1 MTHDQAV
8 AAAGPRQHQGAAPQE
23 GPPRGS
29 ARPTDQRSPLAR
41 PLERRAHLD
50 DNDEEIWNQ
59 RERAPNRNGHGR
71 TGDR

>member
-1 MTHDQAV
+1 MMHNEAGGQ
-8 AAAGPRQHQGAAPQE
+8 GPRQQPGAE
-23 GPPRGS
+23 RGTGEPRE
-29 ARPTDQRSPLAR
+29 QRNPLAR

-59 RERAPNRNGHGR
+59 RERAPNRNGLGR

>member
-1 MTHDQAV
+1 MNHDQA
-8 AAAGPRQHQGAAPQE
+8 AAEPRQHQGAAGSQD
-23 GPPRGS
+23 GSQRGT
-29 ARPTDQRSPLAR
+29 ARPAEHRSPLAR

-59 RERAPNRNGHGR
+59 RERAPNRNGLGR

>member
-1 MTHDQAV
+1 MIHNN
-8 AAAGPRQHQGAAPQE
+8 AAAPGPRQQHGAGQQQGPQ
-23 GPPRGS
+23 RGTI
-29 ARPTDQRSPLAR
+29 RPAEQRSPLAR

-59 RERAPNRNGHGR
+59 RERAPNRNGLGR